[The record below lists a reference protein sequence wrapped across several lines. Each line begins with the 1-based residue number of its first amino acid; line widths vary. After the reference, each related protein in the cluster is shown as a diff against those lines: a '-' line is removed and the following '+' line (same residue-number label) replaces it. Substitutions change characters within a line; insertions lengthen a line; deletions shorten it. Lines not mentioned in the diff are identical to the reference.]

1 MFPLLIKIPS
11 SQFRFTAEFDF
22 RTYDAEGVILYA
34 ESLDN
39 TAWILLALRDGKIE
53 IQFKNEFGTKVT
65 SGGKAINDGLW
76 HIVSCVFLFSF
87 LPLTH
92 YGNFLF

>member
-1 MFPLLIKIPS
+1 MFPVLIIIPS
-11 SQFRFTAEFDF
+11 SQLRFTAEFDF

-34 ESLDN
+34 ESFDS

-76 HIVSCVFLFSF
+76 HIVSWIIFSL
-87 LPLTH
+87 LPFTH
-92 YGNFLF
+92 YGKILS